1 MAVYTTT
8 RTLLVNT
15 LLPSLSITHTHT
27 HTHILSLCL
36 FFFFHLPF
44 VKATGQNKLL
54 HLPFVKAT
62 GQNKLLH
69 LPFTKATGQN
79 KLLHL
84 VSLPPSVSSAIQLQ
98 VDPDTVWGLHSTCAV
113 FVCCAVC
120 MFVCVTLVLCCMSV
134 PHCSTVLHVCLS
146 HCSTVLHVCLC
157 HTAILLHVCVPL
169 QYCVACLSVSHCS
182 TVLHVCLCHTAVL
195 CCMSHCSSVAC
206 RVTQQY
212 RVACLSVS
220 HCSTVLHICVT
231 QQYCSGLP
239 QQLPSLTWPV
249 SSFSSLWF
257 SSAGASLKGGENQEY
272 TVAVNRDPQPLRCGQ
287 KRQGRQHVSR
297 TRPLAQWRKQ

>member
-1 MAVYTTT
+1 M
-8 RTLLVNT
+8 
-15 LLPSLSITHTHT
+15 S
-27 HTHILSLCL
+27 
-36 FFFFHLPF
+36 
-44 VKATGQNKLL
+44 
-54 HLPFVKAT
+54 
-62 GQNKLLH
+62 
-69 LPFTKATGQN
+69 
-79 KLLHL
+79 
-84 VSLPPSVSSAIQLQ
+84 
-98 VDPDTVWGLHSTCAV
+98 
-113 FVCCAVC
+113 
-120 MFVCVTLVLCCMSV
+120 VCVTLQYCCMF
-134 PHCSTVLHVCLS
+134 
-146 HCSTVLHVCLC
+146 
-157 HTAILLHVCVPL
+157 
-169 QYCVACLSVSHCS
+169 VSHCS

-195 CCMSHCSSVAC
+195 CCMSVC
-206 RVTQQY
+206 VTLQY
-212 RVACLSVS
+212 CVVCHTAVQCCMSCHTAVPCCMFVS